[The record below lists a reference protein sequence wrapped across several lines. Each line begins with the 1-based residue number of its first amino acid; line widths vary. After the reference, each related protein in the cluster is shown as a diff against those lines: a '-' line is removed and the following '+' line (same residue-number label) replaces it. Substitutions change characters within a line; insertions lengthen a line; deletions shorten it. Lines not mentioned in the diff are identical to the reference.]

1 MLLSNY
7 LPFVEALDSNLQSGK
22 KKKKKRKTIW
32 REIIYNKNN
41 SNDGHLDVCLKA
53 VIISIYI
60 SGSLLLN

>member
-1 MLLSNY
+1 MLLSNC
-7 LPFVEALDSNLQSGK
+7 LPFVEALDSNLQSG